1 MTESTLSIAARFRS
15 WPPGRDPWGRSS
27 RARRGSLLLAS
38 RLGSTA
44 ALVSLLLACD
54 RTPEPPQ
61 PPPPVAAG
69 PTAEGTSVAEGLS
82 AEMPAPEPILTEPP
96 LPESDEP
103 PPPHPGPWFWVTR
116 SSAGIYTEPRAARE
130 VKLGY
135 VKNGGKL
142 PVLAEKVEGK
152 DCSKGWYQI
161 VGGGF
166 ICAVVGT
173 TDENHR
179 DVKFAPRQPNLD
191 DILPYQYARN
201 AHHGTP
207 LYRSLPSRAQMLEY
221 EPYLRKGK
229 EASSPKKTETKD
241 AETKLVSTNPTAP
254 PPQGAKTASVAAP
267 TELDGLLLSEPE
279 PPPEPQPW
287 WQQENI
293 KDRLHEIKLDE
304 LESEA
309 DGVLAKRM
317 VRGFYVAVDNTFNW
331 GGRSWYK
338 TTKGLLAP
346 TERFWRAPG
355 SEFKGVEIDGENW
368 KLPVAWV
375 NGTRKSSAT
384 YVIDEET
391 QTVTSKGS
399 LKRFQIV
406 QLTGKEIELRNH
418 TYHETADGTWVRGDT
433 VRRTTP
439 GERPADV
446 GEHERWID
454 LDVGQ
459 QTLVAFQGDR
469 PVYATLMSSGRE
481 SRIKAKDHRTPRG
494 AWRVRE
500 KHITGTMDGDGSAAG
515 DLPYSIEDV
524 PYVMYYEG
532 SYAVHAAFWHENYGV
547 QMSHGC
553 VNLSPLDAKHLF
565 FWADPQIPPGWHGMW
580 SDAEHPG
587 TMIVAHD

>member
-1 MTESTLSIAARFRS
+1 M
-15 WPPGRDPWGRSS
+15 
-27 RARRGSLLLAS
+27 
-38 RLGSTA
+38 
-44 ALVSLLLACD
+44 SLLLACD
-54 RTPEPPQ
+54 RAPEPPQ
-61 PPPPVAAG
+61 PPPPPVTEPGVEPVAAVD
-69 PTAEGTSVAEGLS
+69 A
-82 AEMPAPEPILTEPP
+82 PATEPVLAEPP
-96 LPESDEP
+96 LPEIDEP

-135 VKNGGKL
+135 VKHGGKL

-166 ICAVVGT
+166 ICSVVGT

-191 DILPYQYARN
+191 DILPYLYARN

-221 EPYLRKGK
+221 EPYLRKNK
-229 EASSPKKTETKD
+229 EASPPKKAETKD
-241 AETKLVSTNPTAP
+241 GETKLVSTNPTTP
-254 PPQGAKTASVAAP
+254 PAQAAKTAP
-267 TELDGLLLSEPE
+267 TDGAGEANGLLLDQPEAAPEE
-279 PPPEPQPW
+279 PPKPW
-287 WQQENI
+287 WQQEDI

-304 LESEA
+304 LEAEA
-309 DGVLAKRM
+309 DGILAKRM

-331 GGRSWYK
+331 GGRAWYK

-346 TERFWRAPG
+346 TERFWKAPG
-355 SEFKGVEIDGENW
+355 SEFKGVEIDGETW

-391 QTVTSKGS
+391 KNVSTKGS

-406 QLTGKEIELRNH
+406 QLTGRELEIRNH
-418 TYHETADGTWVRGDT
+418 TYHETADGTWVRGDQ

-439 GERPADV
+439 GARPADV
-446 GEHERWID
+446 GENERWID

-469 PVYATLMSSGRE
+469 PVYATLVSTGRE

-500 KHITGTMDGDGSAAG
+500 KHITATMDGDGSAAG

-532 SYAVHAAFWHENYGV
+532 SYALHAAFWHENYGV

-580 SDAEHPG
+580 SDADHPG